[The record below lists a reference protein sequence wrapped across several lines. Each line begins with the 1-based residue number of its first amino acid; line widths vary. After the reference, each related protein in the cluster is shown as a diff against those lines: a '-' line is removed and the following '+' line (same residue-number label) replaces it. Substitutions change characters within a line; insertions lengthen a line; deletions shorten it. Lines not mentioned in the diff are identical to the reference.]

1 MGCHYPIVMDVI
13 VLAGGFGSRLRPWTE
28 EIPKPLLPI
37 LDKTMIEHVVEIL
50 PKHMIKKLII
60 AAGYGIDKMRSHFS
74 TMDLPYEV
82 VIVEEVEP
90 LGTGGAI
97 ANCKEYLSG
106 ETFCVINGDLITSL
120 KLENMLDF
128 HNINGGVATI
138 SLWEVEDPS
147 RFGVA
152 DYNSDSGK
160 ILRFQEKP
168 PIEEAFSNLI
178 NAGTY
183 ILEPEIFKLMP
194 DGAHSIERDVYEPLA
209 STRGLNGFPFSGWFV
224 DAGTPVSFIEANQV
238 CISNEAFSSGSKIKD
253 SWFGEDSNCEGKV
266 VSSSIGR
273 GVQIG
278 NKASVKNSVIL
289 EDVIIEDGCQIDG
302 CLIGKSAIISKD
314 TRKTNEIINHFSKI

>member
-1 MGCHYPIVMDVI
+1 MGCHYRIVMDVI

-50 PKHMIKKLII
+50 PKHMIQKLII

-74 TMDLPYEV
+74 TMDLPYKVE
-82 VIVEEVEP
+82 IVEESEP

-97 ANCKEYLSG
+97 ANCKDYLSG

-128 HNINGGVATI
+128 HNSNGGIATI

-168 PIEEAFSNLI
+168 PIEDAFSNLI

-183 ILEPEIFKLMP
+183 ILEPQIFNLMP
-194 DGAHSIERDVYEPLA
+194 YGAHSIERDVYEPLA
-209 STRGLNGFPFSGWFV
+209 STRALNGFPFSGWFV
-224 DAGTPVSFIEANQV
+224 DAGTHASFIEASQV
-238 CISNEAFSSGSKIKD
+238 CISKESFSSGSKIQD
-253 SWFGEDSNCEGKV
+253 SWFGEDSKSQGNV
-266 VSSSIGR
+266 ISSSIGER
-273 GVQIG
+273 VRIG
-278 NKASVKNSVIL
+278 KKASVKNSVIL
-289 EDVIIEDGCQIDG
+289 QDAIIEAGCQIEG
-302 CLIGKSAIISKD
+302 CLVGKNAIITKD
-314 TRKTNEIINHFSKI
+314 TKKTNEIIDHFSKI